1 MLNFLLQFY
10 VFIRDDAKLVKNVV
24 APEKCIRQH
33 DALKKL
39 DNTVQMTPKQ
49 KLENWWW
56 FVTVENEWKASNF
69 VFLS

>member
-49 KLENWWW
+49 KLEN
-56 FVTVENEWKASNF
+56 
-69 VFLS
+69 